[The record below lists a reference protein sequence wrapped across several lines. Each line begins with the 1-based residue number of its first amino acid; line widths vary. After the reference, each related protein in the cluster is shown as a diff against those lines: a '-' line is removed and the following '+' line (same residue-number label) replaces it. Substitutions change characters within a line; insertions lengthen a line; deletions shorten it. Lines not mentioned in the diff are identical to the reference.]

1 MELFDYIEIFYN
13 QRRRHTTLGQ
23 ISPAEFERPEADT
36 GSIVNPSTKLDQA
49 QRAPE
54 SPHA

>member
-23 ISPAEFERPEADT
+23 ISPAELERPEADT